1 MKRILGLD
9 LGTNSIGWAV
19 VNAEEV
25 IRENETSFLKP
36 VSISASGSRIIPMD
50 EGVLGDFDRG
60 NTKSQ
65 TKDRTDK
72 RGTRRLL
79 ERYLLRRERLLRVLK
94 LMGFLPDHYAEKIDS
109 YGKFT
114 DESEPKLA
122 WRKGT
127 DGKFEFIFKDSF
139 NEMLDDFAKSQQQ
152 LVANG
157 KKVPY
162 DWTIYYLRKKAL
174 SRRLTKEE
182 LAWILLQFNQKRG
195 YYQLRGEE
203 EEENTNENVEIIS
216 AKILSV
222 ERKEK
227 DKKYEKY
234 RYEMLLDNGLIY
246 QEAFYNDVSSW
257 VNETKEF
264 VLKTSILKDGSK
276 KEELSF
282 LPTPDEIE
290 KMDAQRKGRMYAKI
304 KLRTEKNINNS
315 KKTIGC
321 YIYDALLTNPDQK
334 IIGKLVRT
342 VERKY
347 YKEELNQILAVQ
359 KDLIPELQDENLYK
373 ACIEELYPKNEAHRN
388 NIAKPDFANLF
399 INDILFYQRPLKSKK
414 SLISDCPYES
424 HFDKDGNEYPIKCI
438 AKSNPLFQ
446 EFRLWQFV
454 HNLRIYQR
462 ERTISDGQLDLF
474 GNVSSGKLQTDV
486 DVTDELLKTEDD
498 YVALFDWLNDRSTI
512 KQDTLLNSYFKF
524 KKEKGKDH
532 YPYRWNYVEDKE
544 YPCNQT
550 RAVILSK
557 LDKNEK
563 DLLSKEL
570 TNKIWHLLYSVT
582 TKVEIDSVFDDSKK
596 NKVKCH
602 KNGTTTYGIYK
613 MLLDSG
619 FSSETINRIKNIKF
633 EEKDYGSYSEKAIKK
648 LLPLMRMG
656 KYWNADAID
665 SKTKERID
673 KIITG
678 EYDEKIKDRA
688 REKTINLTDISQFK
702 GLPLWLACYV
712 VYDRHSETKEIT
724 RWESPDDIDT
734 YLKNF
739 KQHSLRNPIV
749 EQVVTETLR
758 TVRDI
763 WKQEGNID
771 EIHIE
776 LGREMKNPADK
787 RKKMAERIQ
796 QNENT
801 NLRIKAMLMEFMDP
815 DMGIE
820 NVRPYSPSQQD
831 ILRIYEEYALDNLT
845 KDDKEFDFIS
855 KVSRQAQPSKSD
867 ITRYKCW
874 LEQKYRSPYTGEMI
888 PLAKLFTSAY
898 EIEHVIPQS
907 RYFDDSFSNKV
918 ICEAEV
924 NKLKDRQLGFEFIK
938 AHKGEK
944 VQISQ
949 GKTVEILSI
958 EAYEKF
964 VKDNY
969 ANNRTKMKKLLMDDI
984 PDGFIERQ
992 LNDSRYISKLIKGL
1006 LSNIVR
1012 EKLPNGEYEQEA
1024 VSKNLISCNGSIT
1037 DRLKKD
1043 WGMDD
1048 VWNRIVLPRFE
1059 RLNELTKQINSV
1071 ELVNKFKCLFE
1082 KLLDDH
1088 AKSINQSI
1096 NSSYDKYFKSLD
1108 SDKQK
1113 DIIDKIMNQLP
1124 IKESF
1129 LSVNKQ
1135 GHLIPNMPLELQKGF
1150 NKKRIDHR
1158 HHAMDAIVIACT
1170 TRDHVNLLNNEAAHS
1185 KKYDKSYRY
1194 DLQSKLRRKDEEGH
1208 YKEFVKPWDSFTSD
1222 AKQALDN
1229 IIVSFKQNL
1238 RVINKTT
1245 NYYQHY
1251 DENGKKVLVKQEKGD
1266 NWAIRK
1272 SMHKDTGW
1280 GEINLRFTKE
1290 VSLNEALK
1298 NPKSI
1303 VNKDFKRKVQ
1313 ELLVQGHDAKYI
1325 KKYVEDNKDVWSDID
1340 IKKIK
1345 VYYFTKDTNER
1356 YFATRFM
1363 SDLVGYMSGIKE
1375 DKIISRIESVTDTGI
1390 QKILLVH
1397 LKKYDRLEFKSDNN
1411 TFEILINGRIQ
1422 TYREKYSIND
1432 NDIKSIIDSSN
1443 NTFYYKGIEIHEEDI
1458 ENADKRKNI
1467 LSSHNLKITI
1477 KHYPDI
1483 AFSPDGI
1490 DNMNRNIL
1498 ELNGG
1503 KPHKP
1508 IYKVRHYESGNKY
1521 SIGQKGSKS
1530 KKFVE
1535 ADDCTNLYFVVYQ
1548 TTDKERVY
1556 ATIPFE
1562 LSVDCQKGNLNRK
1575 NWVSLLDE
1583 RLRDKSENDE
1593 LKKYQRFGIPADAKM
1608 LFVLSPNDYVY
1619 IPYSDTDGS
1628 IDKNRIFVVNDFN
1641 DTTIYFR
1648 PCNFAKAI
1656 ASKEVDMRRKFIKK
1670 ENAEKIVGSYDDKT
1684 ASFENKM
1691 IKEIC
1696 IPIKVDRLGKIIEFN
1711 GHKV

>member
-1 MKRILGLD
+1 MKKILGLD

-19 VNAEEV
+19 VNADNV

-36 VSISASGSRIIPMD
+36 VSISASGSRIIPMK
-50 EGVLGDFDRG
+50 EGVLGDFDKG

-79 ERYLLRRERLLRVLK
+79 ERNLLRRERLLRVLK
-94 LMGFLPDHYAEKIDS
+94 LMDFLPEHYAEKIDS
-109 YGKFT
+109 YGKFI
-114 DESEPKLA
+114 DDSEPKLA
-122 WRKGT
+122 WRKGL

-139 NEMLDDFAKSQQQ
+139 NEMLDDFAKNHQQ
-152 LVANG
+152 LVADG

-162 DWTIYYLRKKAL
+162 DWTIYFLRKKAL
-174 SRRLTKEE
+174 SQRLTKEE

-234 RYEMLLDNGLIY
+234 WYEMLLDNGLIY
-246 QEAFYNDVSSW
+246 KAAFYNDVSSW

-347 YKEELNQILAVQ
+347 YKEELKQILAVQ

-373 ACIEELYPKNEAHRN
+373 VCIEELYPNNEAHRN

-454 HNLRIYQR
+454 HNLRIYER
-462 ERTISDGQLDLF
+462 E
-474 GNVSSGKLQTDV
+474 TDF
-486 DVTDELLKTEDD
+486 DVTGQYLSTGEK
-498 YVALFDWLNDRSTI
+498 YVALFDWLNDRASI

-524 KKEKGKDH
+524 KKEKGKDQ

-544 YPCNQT
+544 YPCNET
-550 RAVILSK
+550 RAEILK
-557 LDKNEK
+557 GLDKCGIATNF
-563 DLLSKEL
+563 LTKEREMQL
-570 TNKIWHLLYSVT
+570 WHILYSVED
-582 TKVEIDSVFDDSKK
+582 KNDIIKALKKYAEKNNIPDLFADVFAKIKPFKK
-596 NKVKCH
+596 
-602 KNGTTTYGIYK
+602 
-613 MLLDSG
+613 
-619 FSSETINRIKNIKF
+619 E
-633 EEKDYGSYSEKAIKK
+633 YGSYSEKAIKK
-648 LLPLMRMG
+648 LIPLMQIG
-656 KYWNADAID
+656 KYWSVDAFD
-665 SKTKERID
+665 MKTKKRIE

-678 EYDEKIKDRA
+678 EYDENIKNRV
-688 REKTINLTDISQFK
+688 REKAINLTDETHFK
-702 GLPLWLACYV
+702 GLPIWLACYI
-712 VYDRHSETKEIT
+712 VYDRHSEAKEIDK
-724 RWESPDDIDT
+724 WNKPEDIDN
-734 YLKNF
+734 YLKKF

-787 RKKMAERIQ
+787 RKKMTERIQ
-796 QNENT
+796 QNEDT

-1043 WGMDD
+1043 WGMND
-1048 VWNRIVLPRFE
+1048 VWNSIILPRFK
-1059 RLNELTKQINSV
+1059 RLNELTK
-1071 ELVNKFKCLFE
+1071 
-1082 KLLDDH
+1082 
-1088 AKSINQSI
+1088 
-1096 NSSYDKYFKSLD
+1096 
-1108 SDKQK
+1108 K
-1113 DIIDKIMNQLP
+1113 DCFTAISA
-1124 IKESF
+1124 E
-1129 LSVNKQ
+1129 
-1135 GHLIPNMPLELQKGF
+1135 GHEFPAMPLELKKGF

-1208 YKEFVKPWDSFTSD
+1208 YKEFLKPWDSFITD

-1280 GEINLRFTKE
+1280 GEINLRFTKK

-1356 YFATRFM
+1356 YFATRFL
-1363 SDLVGYMSGIKE
+1363 SDLVGYMSGIKDY
-1375 DKIISRIESVTDTGI
+1375 DKAIAKIVGITDTGI
-1390 QKILLVH
+1390 QKILKTH
-1397 LKKYDRLEFKSDNN
+1397 LQAKDNN
-1411 TFEILINGRIQ
+1411 PEL
-1422 TYREKYSIND
+1422 
-1432 NDIKSIIDSSN
+1432 
-1443 NTFYYKGIEIHEEDI
+1443 
-1458 ENADKRKNI
+1458 
-1467 LSSHNLKITI
+1467 
-1477 KHYPDI
+1477 
-1483 AFSPDGI
+1483 AFSADGI
-1490 DNMNRNIL
+1490 DEMNHNIVD
-1498 ELNGG
+1498 LNGG

-1508 IYKVRHYESGNKY
+1508 IYKVRRYESGNKY
-1521 SIGQKGSKS
+1521 SIGQKGCKV

-1535 ADDCTNLYFVVYQ
+1535 ADEGTNLFFAVY
-1548 TTDKERVY
+1548 TIDKLDKKTGNVEKVRTF
-1556 ATIPFE
+1556 ATVSLNI
-1562 LSVDCQKGNLNRK
+1562 VIDCQK
-1575 NWVSLLDE
+1575 
-1583 RLRDKSENDE
+1583 
-1593 LKKYQRFGIPADAKM
+1593 KYQKEWKMELDKVLKEKEFVDNDAV
-1608 LFVLSPNDYVY
+1608 LQFILSPNDLVYVPTVDELRNG
-1619 IPYSDTDGS
+1619 IKADK
-1628 IDKNRIFVVNDFN
+1628 IDKSRVYKMVSSSGSQCFFINNKVASIIVNKVE
-1641 DTTIYFR
+1641 YS
-1648 PCNFAKAI
+1648 PL
-1656 ASKEVDMRRKFIKK
+1656 
-1670 ENAEKIVGSYDDKT
+1670 
-1684 ASFENKM
+1684 NKMERSISGEM

-1696 IPIKVDRLGKIIEFN
+1696 IPIKVDRLGNVIEFN
-1711 GHKV
+1711 GIKS